1 MKKHLIA
8 AAVAATLAVPA
19 MAQVTISGNVEAGY
33 ASRDVSATVDQK
45 TVNKFVGTPGI
56 AISGSEDLGGGMK
69 ASFQLV
75 QDIATPD
82 GSSTGDFE
90 ISTVSLS
97 GGFGEIRLGRNHP
110 SLRDAGGA
118 YRFFGDI
125 GRIVGSLNSGA
136 YTPRGIQYTT
146 PTVGG
151 VKGVI
156 FSADPDNT
164 TDIKRTAYGL
174 MGSIAGAKF
183 SVAQETAETVAGV
196 ETNLTTVAGSMDLG
210 MAKVGLIHANSDPDG
225 GVKTKGT
232 GIHVAVPVGKGVTVG
247 GSYSMYE
254 KGTGETDILALALKY
269 SLSKRT
275 SVFATY
281 QNVDAGTT
289 AAGISSSRGLGVG
302 ETAGQ
307 KNSGFGVSVVHS
319 F

>member
-1 MKKHLIA
+1 
-8 AAVAATLAVPA
+8 
-19 MAQVTISGNVEAGY
+19 
-33 ASRDVSATVDQK
+33 
-45 TVNKFVGTPGI
+45 
-56 AISGSEDLGGGMK
+56 
-69 ASFQLV
+69 
-75 QDIATPD
+75 
-82 GSSTGDFE
+82 
-90 ISTVSLS
+90 
-97 GGFGEIRLGRNHP
+97 GRNHP
-110 SLRDAGGA
+110 STRDAGGA

-125 GRIVGSLNSGA
+125 GRLPGNTNSDA

-156 FSADPDNT
+156 FSADPD
-164 TDIKRTAYGL
+164 DGGDERTAFGL

-183 SVAQETAETVAGV
+183 SVSQETKEDSAKV
-196 ETNLTTVAGSMDLG
+196 ETNITTFGASMDLG
-210 MAKVGLIHANSDPDG
+210 MAKVGLVYVKDDVDG
-225 GVKTKGT
+225 AGETEGT

-254 KGTGETDILALALKY
+254 KGTGETDVLALALKY

-281 QNVDAGTT
+281 QTVDAGTT

-302 ETAGQ
+302 ETAGE